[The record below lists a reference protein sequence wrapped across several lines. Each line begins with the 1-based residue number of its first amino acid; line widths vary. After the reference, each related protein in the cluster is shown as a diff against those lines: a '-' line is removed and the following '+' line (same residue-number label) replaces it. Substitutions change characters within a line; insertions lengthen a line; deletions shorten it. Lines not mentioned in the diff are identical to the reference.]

1 MIPPSQLIGVDKFSS
16 WYPGQQ
22 EIWEEMMSF
31 LNSDKR
37 FLAASIPTGFG
48 KSLLGMMTSWFS
60 NRSTV
65 YLTSTKGLQS
75 QLMNDFSSMGLVDI
89 RGQNEY
95 ECLVWPRTRVD
106 QAPCKSGYECKSK
119 SMCPYYHR
127 LDEAQKSQFVVTNY
141 SYWLAQTMYSNGLQA
156 DGENTQLLILDEAH
170 LAGRSLEGFLQ
181 ISFGRYDK
189 PTVQWHD
196 DWDFQEW
203 RWNCNRL
210 TTSLKEEATRLANQI
225 KRSSDVPRHLVEEH
239 RRVNTLLRKCQLLAQ
254 STTSYV
260 KEVHFW
266 GQNEIVTWT
275 PLWVKD
281 HTSYL
286 FQAVPK
292 VILLSAIL
300 TPHIVENLGITDP
313 QWIEA
318 ESPFPASN
326 TPITHINT
334 MRVDHRATD
343 DMMLTWVRRIDDI
356 IRGRQDKKG
365 LVFTV
370 SYARAKLLK
379 ENSRYKDQI
388 YIHDTKNV
396 REVVDKFKAAPA
408 PAILC
413 SPSVT
418 TGWDFPEQ
426 ECEYIIVGKV
436 PYPDTRGALI
446 RARMA
451 DNKDWAAQLAME
463 TLVQETGRGT
473 RSADDKC
480 QVLVIDDA
488 WRWWWPK
495 YRGFAPKWFQERVS
509 RQSVDLI
516 PQQI

>member
-1 MIPPSQLIGVDKFSS
+1 
-16 WYPGQQ
+16 
-22 EIWEEMMSF
+22 MSF

-75 QLMNDFSSMGLVDI
+75 QLMNDFQSMGLVDI

-127 LDEAQKSQFVVTNY
+127 LAQAQISQFVVTNY

-408 PAILC
+408 PAILV

>member
-1 MIPPSQLIGVDKFSS
+1 MIPPSQLIGIDKFGS

-22 EIWEEMMSF
+22 KIWEEMMSF
-31 LNSDKR
+31 LNSDQR

-48 KSLLGMMTSWFS
+48 KSLLGMMTSWFG
-60 NRSTV
+60 NRPTA

-75 QLMNDFSSMGLVDI
+75 QLMADFSSMGLVDI

-106 QAPCKSGYECKSK
+106 EAPCKSGYVCNSK
-119 SMCPYYHR
+119 PVCPYYHQ
-127 LDEAQKSQFVVTNY
+127 LEVAKKSKFVVTNY
-141 SYWLAQTMYSNGLQA
+141 SYWLAQTMYSNGLQVE
-156 DGENTQLLILDEAH
+156 GENTQLLILDEAH
-170 LAGRSLEGFLQ
+170 LAGRSLESFLQ

-189 PTVQWHD
+189 PEVQWHE

-203 RWNCNRL
+203 RWNCARL
-210 TTSLKEEATRLANQI
+210 TTRLKEEVTRLANQI
-225 KRSSDVPRHLVEEH
+225 KRASDIPGHLVEEH
-239 RRVNTLLRKCQLLAQ
+239 RRVNTLLRKCQSLAQ
-254 STTSYV
+254 SRTDYV

-275 PLWVKD
+275 PLWVKG
-281 HTSYL
+281 HTNLL
-286 FQAVPK
+286 FQGVPK
-292 VILLSAIL
+292 IILLSAIL
-300 TPHIVENLGITDP
+300 TPHIVENLGIDKP

-334 MRVDHRATD
+334 MRIDYRATD
-343 DMMLTWVRRIDDI
+343 EMMMTWVRRIDDI
-356 IRGRQDKKG
+356 IRGRQDRKG

-370 SYARAKLLK
+370 SYARAKLLR

-388 YIHDTKNV
+388 FIHDTKNV
-396 REVVDKFKAAPA
+396 REVVEKFKAAPA
-408 PAILC
+408 PAVLV

-426 ECEYIIVGKV
+426 ECEYIVVGKV

-446 RARMA
+446 QARMA
-451 DNKDWAAQLAME
+451 DNRDWAAQLAME

-480 QVLVIDDA
+480 QVLVVDDA

-495 YRGFAPKWFQERVS
+495 YRHFAPAWFQERVS
-509 RQSVDLI
+509 GQSTDLI
-516 PQQI
+516 PQMI